1 MCSDETS
8 ALLLSELGVS
18 SLTAAGVRHAPGE
31 VIGGE
36 TRGEGA
42 RLRAKVDWDRLT
54 RVRREGE
61 GALEACTE
69 QCRQVLRRPWCRVV
83 DRNT

>member
-1 MCSDETS
+1 MCSDEIS

-18 SLTAAGVRHAPGE
+18 SLTGSGVRHAPGE
-31 VIGGE
+31 VVGGE

-42 RLRAKVDWDRLT
+42 RLRAKVDWDRLS

-61 GALEACTE
+61 EALVACAE
-69 QCRQVLRRPWCRVV
+69 DCRHVFRRS
-83 DRNT
+83 